1 MANTHNFYLTRI
13 KGLMTKKNL
22 LNAGY
27 YLAII
32 VVAVYLA
39 YIKGWIFANY
49 TSISPEVASVMIQQ
63 NPAMTVLDVRSPE
76 EFAQGHLQGAVLL
89 PVTALE
95 ENVKQIT
102 LLKGKKVIVYC
113 HSGNRS
119 AVASRFLADHG
130 IIPLNMEGGISA
142 WEEEKLPIIHEM

>member
-1 MANTHNFYLTRI
+1 MANTQNFYLTRV

-32 VVAVYLA
+32 VVAVYVA
-39 YIKGWIFANY
+39 YIKGWIFPNY
-49 TSISPEVASVMIQQ
+49 TSISPQAASLMIQQ
-63 NPAMTVLDVRSPE
+63 NPTMTVLDVRTPE

-89 PVTALE
+89 PVQVLE
-95 ENVKQIT
+95 ENLPQ
-102 LLKGKKVIVYC
+102 LAPLKGKKIVVYC

-119 AVASRFLADHG
+119 GVAARVLADEG

-142 WEEEKLPIIHEM
+142 WQAAGLSVVR